1 MRKALS
7 LLAVIALFAVI
18 TVPSF
23 AAEDGAA
30 LYKAKCAGCHKAD
43 GSGNP
48 GMKAP
53 AIAGKS
59 AADVTTA
66 LNTNPKHAALKKSL
80 TDDQIKAISDYVA
93 SMK

>member
-1 MRKALS
+1 MKKIFS
-7 LLAVIALFAVI
+7 LLAVIALSAMV

-23 AAEDGAA
+23 AQDGAT
-30 LYKAKCAGCHKAD
+30 LFKSKCAGCHKAD

-48 GMKAP
+48 AMKAP

-59 AADVTTA
+59 AADVSNT
-66 LNTNPKHAALKKSL
+66 LNTNPKHAGLRKSL
-80 TDDQIKAISDYVA
+80 TDDQVKAIADYVA

>member
-1 MRKALS
+1 MRKAFS
-7 LLAVIALFAVI
+7 LLALSAMFAFAA
-18 TVPSF
+18 VPSF
-23 AAEDGAA
+23 AQDGAT
-30 LYKAKCAGCHKAD
+30 LYKSKCAGCHKAD

-59 AADVTTA
+59 ADVVAKT
-66 LNTNPKHAALKKSL
+66 LDTNPKHAALKKSL
-80 TDDQIKAISDYVA
+80 TDDQIKSIADYVA